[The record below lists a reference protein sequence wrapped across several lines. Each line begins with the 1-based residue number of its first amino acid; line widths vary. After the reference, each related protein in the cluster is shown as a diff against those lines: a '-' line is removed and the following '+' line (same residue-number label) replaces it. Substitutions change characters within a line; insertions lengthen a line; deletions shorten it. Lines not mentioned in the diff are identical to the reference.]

1 MTTRRATVVGS
12 GPNGLSAAVA
22 LARAGFDV
30 TVVEAH
36 DAIGGG
42 TRTAEL
48 TLPGFRHDVCS
59 AVHPAAFTSPFF
71 RAFGMR
77 EKVGWLIP
85 DASYAHPLD
94 GGRAAVAWRD
104 LGRTAD
110 ALGTDARAWKAMLR
124 PLSRRIGGVVDFTG
138 NQMVRVPR
146 HPVTAV
152 RYGLRALELGS
163 ELGRRSFRT
172 EEAHALITGVV
183 AHANTALP
191 SIGAAAAGLLLAAQA
206 HADGWGFPVGGA
218 QAIPDALAED
228 LAAHGGRIRTGE
240 RVDDLATLDWG
251 DPRRGDVLVL
261 DASPRLALTLP
272 DVPDRWA
279 RAIRR
284 FRYGPG
290 AAKVDFALDGPV
302 PWENA
307 DVHRSPTVHVGGT
320 RAEVEAS
327 ENAVARGRVSERP
340 YVLAA
345 QPSVLDP
352 TRAPAGKSVLW
363 SYIHVPA
370 GSTLDPTELV
380 TRQIERF
387 APGFRD
393 RVLAS
398 HATTA
403 TDLAAYN
410 PSAVGGDFSGGAVTF
425 AQLLARPVLT
435 PAPWRTPVR
444 GVYLASGSTSP
455 GPGVHG
461 TAGWLAARLAIAD
474 TTGERV
480 GLDDLFG

>member
-36 DAIGGG
+36 DTIGGG

-59 AVHPAAFTSPFF
+59 AVHPGAFTSPFF

-77 EKVGWLIP
+77 EKVGWVVP
-85 DASYAHPLD
+85 DASYAQPLD
-94 GGRAAVAWRD
+94 GGRAAIAWRD
-104 LGRTAD
+104 IGRTAD
-110 ALGTDARAWKAMLR
+110 ALGTDGRAWKAMLR
-124 PLSRRIGGVVDFTG
+124 PLSRRIDGVVDFTG
-138 NQMVRVPR
+138 HQMVRVPR

-163 ELGRRSFRT
+163 DLGRRSFRT
-172 EEAHALITGVV
+172 EEAHALITGVI
-183 AHANTALP
+183 AHASTVLP
-191 SIGAAAAGLLLAAQA
+191 SLGAAAAGLLLAAQA
-206 HADGWGFPVGGA
+206 HADGWGLPVGGA
-218 QAIPDALAED
+218 QAIPDALADD
-228 LAAHGGRIRTGE
+228 LRAHGGVIETGRRI
-240 RVDDLATLDWG
+240 DDLTALDWG
-251 DPRRGDVLVL
+251 DAARGDVLVL
-261 DASPRLALTLP
+261 DAPPRLALTLP

-307 DVHRSPTVHVGGT
+307 DVRRSPTVHVGGT

-327 ENAVARGRVSERP
+327 ENAVARGEVTERP
-340 YVLAA
+340 YVLAS

-352 TRAPAGKSVLW
+352 TRAPEGKSVLW

-370 GSTLDPTELV
+370 GSTLDATELV

-393 RVLAS
+393 RILAS
-398 HATTA
+398 HAA
-403 TDLAAYN
+403 SAADLESYN
-410 PSAVGGDFSGGAVTF
+410 PSAVGGDFASGAVTF

-435 PAPWRTPVR
+435 PDPWRTPIP
-444 GVYLASGSTSP
+444 GVYLASASTPP

-474 TTGERV
+474 STGERV